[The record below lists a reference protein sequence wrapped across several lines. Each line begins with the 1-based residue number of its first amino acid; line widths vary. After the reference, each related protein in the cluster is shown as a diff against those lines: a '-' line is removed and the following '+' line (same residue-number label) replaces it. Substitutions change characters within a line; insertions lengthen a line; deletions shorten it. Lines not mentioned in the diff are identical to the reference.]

1 MSSIV
6 SCDAPVALPI
16 AICDRNNMRR
26 SASDMTEDLA
36 TERLVDRALAAIA
49 RGQEL
54 VLPAEVSDRISA
66 GENPIRVLR
75 EWREIGQAELAV
87 AAGTTQSDISDLETG
102 RKRGHP
108 QLHRKIADYLKVP
121 LDLLVP

>member
-1 MSSIV
+1 M
-6 SCDAPVALPI
+6 
-16 AICDRNNMRR
+16 
-26 SASDMTEDLA
+26 
-36 TERLVDRALAAIA
+36 ERLVDRALAAIA
-49 RGQEL
+49 RGEEL

-87 AAGTTQSDISDLETG
+87 AAGTTQRCISDLETG
-102 RKRGHP
+102 REHGHP
-108 QLHRKIADYLKVP
+108 ELHRKIADYLKVP